1 MRKIAD
7 MTADSGV
14 FRRGMLGGCEN
25 MLNFV
30 SDYADKTLRCSVY
43 FK

>member
-1 MRKIAD
+1 MRKIAPWW
-7 MTADSGV
+7 ADSGD

-30 SDYADKTLRCSVY
+30 SDYADNTLRCPAY

>member
-1 MRKIAD
+1 MRKFAASAASD
-7 MTADSGV
+7 GD

-30 SDYADKTLRCSVY
+30 SDYADNTLRCSAY